1 MKTQRLGRTDIE
13 VSEICLG
20 TMTFGEQNSLDDACA
35 QMDYALAHGVNF
47 WDTAEMYPVPPK
59 PETQGRTEQM
69 LGEWFK
75 KTGRR
80 QDVVLAT
87 KIAGPAQ
94 MAAHIRNGDT
104 RFRAGHLDKAI
115 SASLA
120 RLHTDY
126 IDLYQ
131 LHWPERRSNYFG
143 HLAYTADMAAQD
155 QRDLT
160 DFAETLSALEAEIK
174 RGRIRAIGL
183 SNETPW
189 GLMRFLSLA
198 EHLGLPRVASIQNPY
213 NLLNR
218 SFEVGLAE
226 VAVQEQAGLLA
237 YSPLAFGVLS
247 GKYLHGAQPAEGRL
261 TRWKRFSRYTNP
273 QAQAATESYAQI
285 AQDHGLSLTQMSLAF
300 IREQCFVTSTI
311 IGATTLAQLKE
322 NIDSVQIELGTEVM
336 QAIEAIQVK
345 YPNPAP

>member
-1 MKTQRLGRTDIE
+1 MQYRPLGNTDE
-13 VSEICLG
+13 QVSILTLG
-20 TMTFGEQNSLDDACA
+20 SMTWGEQNSEAEAHAQLDLAV
-35 QMDYALAHGVNF
+35 DYGINLI
-47 WDTAEMYPVPPK
+47 DTAEMYPVPPK
-59 PETQGRTEQM
+59 PDTQGRTEQYIGTW
-69 LGEWFK
+69 LAQGH
-75 KTGRR
+75 RDR
-80 QDVVLAT
+80 VLLAT
-87 KIAGPAQ
+87 KAAGPARGNNGVS
-94 MAAHIRNGDT
+94 HIRDGQARHD
-104 RFRAGHLDKAI
+104 RANLQAALD
-115 SASLA
+115 ASLQ
-120 RLHTDY
+120 RLRTDY
-126 IDLYQ
+126 VDLYQ
-131 LHWPERRSNYFG
+131 LHWPDRSTNFFG
-143 HLAYTADMAAQD
+143 NLGYRHVANEDTVAIE
-155 QRDLT
+155 
-160 DFAETLSALEAEIK
+160 ETLDALDALVK
-174 RGRIRAIGL
+174 AGKIRYIGL

-189 GLMRFLSLA
+189 GVSEFLRIAERRGLA
-198 EHLGLPRVASIQNPY
+198 RVVSIQNPY

-226 VAVQEQAGLLA
+226 IAVQEQAGLLA

-322 NIDSVQIELGTEVM
+322 NIDSVQVELGTEVM
-336 QAIEAIQVK
+336 QAIEAVQVK